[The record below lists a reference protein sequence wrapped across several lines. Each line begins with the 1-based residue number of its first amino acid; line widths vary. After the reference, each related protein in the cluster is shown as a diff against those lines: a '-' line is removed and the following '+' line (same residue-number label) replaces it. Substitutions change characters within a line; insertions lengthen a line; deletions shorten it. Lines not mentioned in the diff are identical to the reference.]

1 VTSWKWIDAN
11 VITAIHE
18 AQLAEHGGIVGTRD
32 AGLLESALARPQQLA
47 HYGEPDAAALAAAY
61 GYGISRN
68 HPYLDGNKRT
78 AFVAVELFLA
88 LNSYELVANDVD
100 CVMTMLK
107 VAAGE
112 ISEDAFAEWIRTNIV
127 ART

>member
-1 VTSWKWIDAN
+1 MLAWKWIDAA
-11 VITAIHE
+11 VVTAIHE
-18 AQLAEHGGIVGTRD
+18 SQLAEHRGIVGTRD

-47 HYGEPDAAALAAAY
+47 HYGDPDAAALAAAY
-61 GYGISRN
+61 GHGISRN

-88 LNSYELVANDVD
+88 LNGFELVANDTD

-112 ISEDAFAEWIRTNIV
+112 ISEDAFAEWIRANTEK
-127 ART
+127 R

>member
-1 VTSWKWIDAN
+1 MTTWKWVDAN
-11 VITAIHE
+11 VVTAIHE

-61 GYGISRN
+61 GYGVSRN

-88 LNSYELVANDVD
+88 LNGHELVANDVD

-112 ISEDAFAEWIRTNIV
+112 ISEELFAEWIRKNTV
-127 ART
+127 SK